1 MKLADV
7 VALTNPESIILAGGL
22 AKAGKYILEPVQRHL
37 EKNLLT
43 VFRGKTKVMLS
54 ELLEGNLAIL
64 GAGALV
70 MQHVKRQT
78 ASLLSDISHSHE
90 AE

>member
-1 MKLADV
+1 M
-7 VALTNPESIILAGGL
+7 VALTNPEAIILAGGL

-78 ASLLSDISHSHE
+78 ASLLSNLSQSHE